1 MSELLYCRFKGRQAI
16 KRLDGDAV
24 YTLSARSDRETHE
37 NSPRSPAFQLGAS
50 LICHLG
56 FTAHPT
62 YDLSSPQKLREANMA
77 KESDDTSVLGH
88 IEQLVK
94 EEERLYG
101 QSELEDKDRTRLA
114 QLKVELDQCWDLLR
128 QRRALRE
135 FGEDPDKAK
144 VRPAKI
150 VENYEQ

>member
-1 MSELLYCRFKGRQAI
+1 MAI
-16 KRLDGDAV
+16 GNE
-24 YTLSARSDRETHE
+24 DR
-37 NSPRSPAFQLGAS
+37 
-50 LICHLG
+50 
-56 FTAHPT
+56 
-62 YDLSSPQKLREANMA
+62 
-77 KESDDTSVLGH
+77 SVLGN
-88 IEQLVK
+88 IERLVK

-101 QSELEDKDRTRLA
+101 QSEITDEDRGRLA
-114 QLKVELDQCWDLLR
+114 GLKVELDQCWDLLR